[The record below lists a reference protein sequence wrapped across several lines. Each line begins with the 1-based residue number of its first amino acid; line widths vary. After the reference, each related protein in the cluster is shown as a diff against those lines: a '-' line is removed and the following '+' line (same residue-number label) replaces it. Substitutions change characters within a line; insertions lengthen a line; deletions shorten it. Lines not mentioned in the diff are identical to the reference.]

1 MQINCT
7 MEQKNLR
14 SGNSFIWS
22 SPCSFDWVFHSPLLA
37 GGKGVTEYHEYCF
50 ISSIFRPLQQATAHL
65 ILACTRPWLCSW
77 LQRTSHACCLLAG
90 RLLQADSVCHLS
102 ESGAWRDRCLQSL
115 SAHEPLPWRVLSFNL
130 SLSTRSLLS
139 HHNMQC
145 CVQSTQSIFCSST
158 LVMGCLIDTSHIP
171 RQCQVI

>member
-115 SAHEPLPWRVLSFNL
+115 SAHEPLPWRVLSPSIYPFQPGRYSRTITCNAVC
-130 SLSTRSLLS
+130 SLL
-139 HHNMQC
+139 NP
-145 CVQSTQSIFCSST
+145 FFA
-158 LVMGCLIDTSHIP
+158 LP
-171 RQCQVI
+171 P